1 MYEPEINKLLD
12 TVQYLSGNLSPKLSL
27 EQLTAFLIIC
37 QREEIALVDL
47 ADQMDWSLL
56 KSSRT
61 VNTLA
66 DRRYGNGKYSDG
78 YEVVYTAEDRD
89 NRTFKNAFLTH
100 KGKEIKGRLVR
111 LLRSLAPAKT

>member
-1 MYEPEINKLLD
+1 MYEQEINKLLD
-12 TVQYLSGNLSPKLSL
+12 TVEYLSGTLSPKLSL
-27 EQLTAFLIIC
+27 EQLIAFLIIC

-47 ADQMDWSLL
+47 ADKMDWSLL

-66 DRRYGNGKYSDG
+66 DRRYGNGKYSEG
-78 YEVVYTAEDRD
+78 YEVVYTAEDKD

-100 KGKEIKGRLVR
+100 KGKEIKGRLIKM
-111 LLRSLAPAKT
+111 LKSIAPAKA